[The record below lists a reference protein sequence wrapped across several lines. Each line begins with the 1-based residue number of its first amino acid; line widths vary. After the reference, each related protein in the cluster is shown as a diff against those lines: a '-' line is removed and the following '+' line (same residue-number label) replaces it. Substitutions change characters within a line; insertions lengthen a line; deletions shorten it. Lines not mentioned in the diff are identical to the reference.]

1 MKQEEESV
9 TEAASTP
16 AIQEEGKGNKEY
28 LEKEEEEEE
37 VNEIQKEE
45 ENTQEASARSL
56 SDDETS
62 DGRSL
67 YRGGVTRRGLLQR
80 DDLPPKVIVTS
91 SVGRGQ
97 LLDDT
102 YAQDRNLPP
111 PRLIESPDMNQREYR
126 VNYPGA
132 KLRVAA
138 PLPSHLT
145 QPHILPPGSSSRQ
158 EPQAINFGSSSLSK
172 GAFHHARDPSRLEY
186 PPPLHAIPRT
196 PVTFYNP
203 AHAAGRPP
211 LRQRPYIRRKITPAP
226 QSENPQ
232 PLEPFRPSKL
242 LPPITPAPPTAFS
255 SPPTQTPTPTSTPTT
270 TPTPTTAFQSFSR
283 SRWSPS
289 VHPNSYRP
297 SHPRPPHRLLLPSPQ
312 GGALRP
318 TTTPTPTTAFQS
330 FSRSGER
337 ESPERRRPTTTPR
350 PRRGQVMNA
359 PRPLSP
365 GLSTLGDA
373 LSPLGTIS
381 KSGVRPEIGHR
392 AGTAGGRRQN
402 TQGSPYRRPQN
413 NQSIQ
418 NGYQIG
424 DEGRY
429 NFVAGQVFTPPA
441 LINRP
446 NIRTTEKTNL
456 RITTMRPR
464 NEMPLVPY
472 EDNRSAYVPR
482 YVKEAIA
489 EMEFEPKTIDAPLQP
504 HSTSTFERPH
514 WFLMPVQGWFVL
526 SIILAALV
534 IVLAVLS
541 GILYNSLRKQK
552 RKVKKL
558 VNPGLLVGP
567 CVDPLK
573 HERCQCRTLAPL
585 VRSQTLLSR
594 ASVVSRASNRE
605 MTMRRSPSR
614 HQGIINYDNAAQQM
628 TTGFRSLPNPALM
641 DRDVEK
647 DNNLDSITTTHTQL
661 EVEDTPPPLAPK
673 RSSLTGAS
681 GGQESRLGAGGRE
694 SRAGG
699 RESRAGGRESRLG
712 AYENRMESS
721 DGRMGGGFD
730 GRGWGRSSNC
740 SGNRM
745 KIHTTRRDL
754 DPRWC

>member
-1 MKQEEESV
+1 MKQEETLV
-9 TEAASTP
+9 KEAASTP
-16 AIQEEGKGNKEY
+16 AIQEEGKEEELIK
-28 LEKEEEEEE
+28 KEEEEKE
-37 VNEIQKEE
+37 VNEIRKEE
-45 ENTQEASARSL
+45 NKQEANARSL

-67 YRGGVTRRGLLQR
+67 YRGGVTRRGLLHR

-91 SVGRGQ
+91 SVNRGQ

-111 PRLIESPDMNQREYR
+111 PRLIESPDMTQREYR

-145 QPHILPPGSSSRQ
+145 QQHSLPPGSSSRQ
-158 EPQAINFGSSSLSK
+158 EPQAINFGSSSLSR
-172 GAFHHARDPSRLEY
+172 GAFHHAREPAHLDY
-186 PPPLHAIPRT
+186 PPPPHAIPRT
-196 PVTFYNP
+196 PVTFYSP
-203 AHAAGRPP
+203 AHAAARPP
-211 LRQRPYIRRKITPAP
+211 LRQRPYIRRKITPKP
-226 QSENPQ
+226 QAEDPQ

-242 LPPITPAPPTAFS
+242 LPPITPAPPVNPA
-255 SPPTQTPTPTSTPTT
+255 PPTNQTPTPTPSSTT
-270 TPTPTTAFQSFSR
+270 TSAPTTAFK
-283 SRWSPS
+283 P
-289 VHPNSYRP
+289 
-297 SHPRPPHRLLLPSPQ
+297 
-312 GGALRP
+312 
-318 TTTPTPTTAFQS
+318 

-337 ESPERRRPTTTPR
+337 DSPERRRTTTTPR

-392 AGTAGGRRQN
+392 AGSAGGRRQN
-402 TQGSPYRRPQN
+402 TQGPTYRRPQS
-413 NQSIQ
+413 NQSSQ
-418 NGYQIG
+418 PGYQTG

-429 NFVAGQVFTPPA
+429 TFVAGQVFTPPA
-441 LINRP
+441 LIKRP
-446 NIRTTEKTNL
+446 NIRSTEKTNL

-472 EDNRSAYVPR
+472 EDSRSAYVPR

-489 EMEFEPKTIDAPLQP
+489 EMEFEPKTVDAPLQP
-504 HSTSTFERPH
+504 LSTSTFERPH

-541 GILYNSLRKQK
+541 GILYKSLRKQK

-594 ASVVSRASNRE
+594 ASVMSRASNRE

-681 GGQESRLGAGGRE
+681 GGQESRPGAGGRE

-712 AYENRMESS
+712 AYENRMDSS
-721 DGRMGGGFD
+721 DSKLGGGGYD
-730 GRGWGRSSNC
+730 GRDGGR
-740 SGNRM
+740 GGEGGFGGGGGGAFGGRGG
-745 KIHTTRRDL
+745 
-754 DPRWC
+754 PYG